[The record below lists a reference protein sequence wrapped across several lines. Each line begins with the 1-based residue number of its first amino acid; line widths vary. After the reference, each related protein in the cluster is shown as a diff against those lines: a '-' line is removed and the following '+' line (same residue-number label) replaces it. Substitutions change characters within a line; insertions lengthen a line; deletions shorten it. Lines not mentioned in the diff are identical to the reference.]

1 MSQIFPKWTN
11 KIPELILLIF
21 VVFFCGVIF
30 IVWYWFSPLNTDVGY
45 EPKQPIPFSHK
56 LHNGTLEID
65 CMYCHT
71 NVDKSVN
78 AGIPPT
84 QVCMN
89 CHKYI
94 KKDSFRLRK
103 LIKSDKSGMPI
114 KWIRIHKIPDYV
126 RFDHQAHILKG
137 VSCKACHGEINKMTR
152 VHQSKPL
159 SMSWCLDCHKKPRGI
174 VSQESVTDLRNAD
187 KLSLE
192 FMKIHSNKIKSLK
205 APVTNC
211 TGCHQ

>member
-1 MSQIFPKWTN
+1 
-11 KIPELILLIF
+11 
-21 VVFFCGVIF
+21 
-30 IVWYWFSPLNTDVGY
+30 
-45 EPKQPIPFSHK
+45 
-56 LHNGTLEID
+56 
-65 CMYCHT
+65 
-71 NVDKSVN
+71 
-78 AGIPPT
+78 
-84 QVCMN
+84 MN
-89 CHKYI
+89 CHNYI
-94 KKDSFRLRK
+94 KKNSFRLRELINSYKTNKPIHWVRVHK
-103 LIKSDKSGMPI
+103 LPE
-114 KWIRIHKIPDYV
+114 YV
-126 RFDHQAHILKG
+126 YFDHQAHILKG